1 MAIFPVLER
10 EVTVKFVFEQ
20 VLSEMTELGL
30 ADSSGLALMLRA
42 ASRAKAVLVLDPS
55 PVLLGD
61 VMSATG
67 LSQVL
72 QVEP

>member
-1 MAIFPVLER
+1 
-10 EVTVKFVFEQ
+10 
-20 VLSEMTELGL
+20 
-30 ADSSGLALMLRA
+30 MLRA